1 MTRVLR
7 MPEVAANT
15 TTAVV
20 SEWRVAVNG
29 SFSAEDPIATIET
42 DKAVVDVAADADG
55 VLLEILAEPGA
66 EIEVGAP
73 IAVLGDRG
81 ETARPPDRRTASSE
95 TSRPAMDGQQR
106 VFISPLARRLA
117 REAGL
122 SVEQITGSGPGG
134 RIVRRDVEA
143 AVAGRGG
150 EPTPAAP
157 RPRAPEAP
165 GGGVAYADEPH
176 TRVRRAIAAR
186 LGESKQQ
193 VPHFYL
199 RGTAR
204 VDRLLDL
211 RSELNA
217 TAGPDAAR
225 VSLNDLVVKAAAV
238 SHVLVPGMN
247 AIWLP
252 EAVRRFS
259 AADIA
264 IAVATDGGLV
274 TPVLRAVDQLTIST
288 VAGQTAELIR
298 RARARQLRPDELEGG
313 TLTVTNLGMYG
324 TEEFAAIINPPQSAI
339 LAVGAV
345 RQEPVVVDSA
355 LAVGSVLR
363 VTLSVDH
370 RAVDGALAAEWMRSF
385 LSLLE
390 RPVRILA

>member
-1 MTRVLR
+1 

-42 DKAVVDVAADADG
+42 EKAVVDVAADSDG
-55 VLLEILAEPGA
+55 VLLEILVEPGA
-66 EIEVGAP
+66 EVEVGDP

-81 ETARPPDRRTASSE
+81 ETARPQG
-95 TSRPAMDGQQR
+95 SRPAHSEARQPARDGQRQR

-122 SVEQITGSGPGG
+122 AVEQITGSGPGG

-143 AVAGRGG
+143 AVARRGG

-157 RPRAPEAP
+157 RPWPPDVPA
-165 GGGVAYADEPH
+165 GGVAYADEPH
-176 TRVRRAIAAR
+176 TRMRRAIAAR

-211 RSELNA
+211 RSELNE
-217 TAGPDAAR
+217 TAAPDTAR

-238 SHVLVPGMN
+238 AHVLVPGMN
-247 AIWLP
+247 AMWRP
-252 EAVRRFS
+252 EAIRRFS
-259 AADIA
+259 AVDIA

-274 TPVLRAVDQLTIST
+274 TPVLRGVERLTIAT
-288 VAGQTAELIR
+288 VASQTAELVR
-298 RARARQLRPDELEGG
+298 RARAGQLRPDELEGG

-355 LAVGSVLR
+355 LAAGSVLR

-370 RAVDGALAAEWMRSF
+370 RVVDGALAAEWMRSF
-385 LSLLE
+385 LSLME

>member
-66 EIEVGAP
+66 EVEVGAP
-73 IAVLGDRG
+73 IALLGDRG
-81 ETARPPDRRTASSE
+81 ETARPPDPRPAPSE
-95 TSRPAMDGQQR
+95 ASRPPMDGQR

-122 SVEQITGSGPGG
+122 AVEQITGSGPGG

-157 RPRAPEAP
+157 RPRAPDPP

-186 LGESKQQ
+186 LSESKQQ

-288 VAGQTAELIR
+288 VAGQTAELVR
-298 RARARQLRPDELEGG
+298 RARAGQLRPDELEGG
-313 TLTVTNLGMYG
+313 ALTVTNLGMYG

-345 RQEPVVVDSA
+345 RQEPVAVDSA

-370 RAVDGALAAEWMRSF
+370 RVVDGALAAEWLRSF
-385 LSLLE
+385 LSLME

>member
-66 EIEVGAP
+66 EVEVGAP

-81 ETARPPDRRTASSE
+81 ETARPPDHRPAPSE
-95 TSRPAMDGQQR
+95 ASRPPMDGQR

-117 REAGL
+117 REAAL
-122 SVEQITGSGPGG
+122 AVEQITGSGPGG

-150 EPTPAAP
+150 EPMPAAP
-157 RPRAPEAP
+157 RPRAPKVP
-165 GGGVAYADEPH
+165 GGGVASADEPH

-217 TAGPDAAR
+217 TAAPDAAR

-252 EAVRRFS
+252 EAIRRFS

-298 RARARQLRPDELEGG
+298 RARAGQLRPDELEGG

-345 RQEPVVVDSA
+345 RHEPVVVDGT

-385 LSLLE
+385 LSLME